1 MSGSKAMCC
10 RDYEKDGVMPG
21 TVQCKADSIL
31 KLDRTERFQPTAA
44 INGEPVSEEEV
55 GSVD

>member
-21 TVQCKADSIL
+21 TDPCKADSIL
-31 KLDRTERFQPTAA
+31 KLDRTERSEPPAA
-44 INGEPVSEEEV
+44 INGEPASEEEV
-55 GSVD
+55 GPAD

>member
-1 MSGSKAMCC
+1 M
-10 RDYEKDGVMPG
+10 RRREYEKDGVMPG

-31 KLDRTERFQPTAA
+31 KLDRTERSQPTAA
-44 INGEPVSEEEV
+44 ISGEPVSEEEV

>member
-1 MSGSKAMCC
+1 MSGSKAMHC

-31 KLDRTERFQPTAA
+31 KIDRAERSEPTAA
-44 INGEPVSEEEV
+44 INGGPVSEEEV